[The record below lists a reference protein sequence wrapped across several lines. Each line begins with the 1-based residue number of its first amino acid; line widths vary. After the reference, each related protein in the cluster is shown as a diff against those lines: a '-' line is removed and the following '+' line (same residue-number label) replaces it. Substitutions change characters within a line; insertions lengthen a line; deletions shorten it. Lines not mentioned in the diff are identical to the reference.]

1 MLQTPTLPQPV
12 TPSDPNKFN
21 WSGFFKSDDEAEK
34 DFRKKIQNIVSHE
47 KKVIISA
54 KKELQVKGKKCH
66 DLLLY
71 KFTVITKD
79 EK

>member
-1 MLQTPTLPQPV
+1 MEIPKAPKTN
-12 TPSDPNKFN
+12 PNLFN
-21 WSGFFKSDDEAEK
+21 WSGFFKTEEEAEK
-34 DFRKKIQNIVSHE
+34 DLQQKVKLIVKKYNKIIV
-47 KKVIISA
+47 SA

-71 KFTVITKD
+71 KFTIITNN